1 MLTDKAIPLYR
12 HISHAC
18 EASLGPELAA
28 NEMLKPGWENNRYV
42 KEFLTRNTPGRK
54 PAQGP
59 LLLISGEADP
69 EVPAAST
76 ATTVARLCK
85 QKDRVLFIKY
95 PDLNASAVIGASVS
109 EQISWIRSR
118 FAGDPAPSNCP

>member
-1 MLTDKAIPLYR
+1 
-12 HISHAC
+12 
-18 EASLGPELAA
+18 
-28 NEMLKPGWENNRYV
+28 
-42 KEFLTRNTPGRK
+42 
-54 PAQGP
+54 
-59 LLLISGEADP
+59 LISGEADP

-118 FAGDPAPSNCP
+118 FAGDPAPATVLELM